1 MKGRKKLRSFLG
13 SSSGQPLK
21 DNMNTSI
28 VYGKN
33 VNRNLNY
40 KVEEGIYQ
48 KIFEVS
54 KEQMSSEKEIDTDDK
69 LSEKQK
75 LPLISF
81 DQNKSP

>member
-1 MKGRKKLRSFLG
+1 MG